1 MKRIFIIIILLSFD
15 FISFIIGMHPK
26 VSNEYSGY
34 YIHHSISV
42 ETYLNI
48 MRAELG
54 QIKR

>member
-1 MKRIFIIIILLSFD
+1 MKRIFIITILISFD

-26 VSNEYSGY
+26 VSNVYSEY
-34 YIHHSISV
+34 YIHHSISA

-48 MRAELG
+48 TRAEQN